1 VAEKLESGGVIINGS
16 GRYRNPDMAY
26 GGYKKSGI
34 GREGISVTLEEM
46 SQIKNYVLK
55 NIF

>member
-1 VAEKLESGGVIINGS
+1 
-16 GRYRNPDMAY
+16 MAY